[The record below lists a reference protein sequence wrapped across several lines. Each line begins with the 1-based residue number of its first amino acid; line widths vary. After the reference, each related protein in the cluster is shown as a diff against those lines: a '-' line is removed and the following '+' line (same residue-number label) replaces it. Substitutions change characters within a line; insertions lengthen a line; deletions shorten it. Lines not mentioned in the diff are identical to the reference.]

1 MKCEDRSLWPK
12 ASLAGALKKW
22 HMPSGLRMFPDKIDM
37 MQKALHQTPELLRHL
52 VEDHTENQRDAEGL
66 RQ

>member
-1 MKCEDRSLWPK
+1 
-12 ASLAGALKKW
+12 
-22 HMPSGLRMFPDKIDM
+22 MPSGLRMFPDKIDM

-52 VEDHTENQRDAEGL
+52 VEDYTENQRDAEGL